1 MLQFIKPS
9 GSIVAPGHLFIH
21 LYLFSW
27 VMIATTMIP
36 LLFYTFLHFY
46 FLVLK
51 STTVLLLGTSSSVP
65 ARPLFFHMPFH
76 PRERTI
82 IAIYHVSHSC
92 LFCTRFAGFL
102 FVSGKQAFAKP
113 VGFRSACTTCISST
127 VSEPTQLTALLK
139 NKTKNPQNGKPCK
152 KKNSFPNGAICLLY
166 RNKGFW
172 LFLVQTA
179 PWRYRLLPLN
189 EYWPGLGDTAPGSPR
204 RVPAGINP
212 FCMSAAVWAS
222 QHGVLGLPSHLKAA
236 GLQVLRL
243 CRLQCACGVCWN
255 KRAVLG
261 WGTPGHH

>member
-36 LLFYTFLHFY
+36 LLFCTFLHFY

-139 NKTKNPQNGKPCK
+139 NKTKNPPKGKPCK
-152 KKNSFPNGAICLLY
+152 KKKILFQMEQYACYTETKAFDCSLFRQPLGGIDCFPLMSIDRVWETLHQDPPDGCLLE
-166 RNKGFW
+166 
-172 LFLVQTA
+172 LT
-179 PWRYRLLPLN
+179 P
-189 EYWPGLGDTAPGSPR
+189 
-204 RVPAGINP
+204 
-212 FCMSAAVWAS
+212 SACQQQS
-222 QHGVLGLPSHLKAA
+222 ELPST
-236 GLQVLRL
+236 GY
-243 CRLQCACGVCWN
+243 
-255 KRAVLG
+255 
-261 WGTPGHH
+261 WGFPAI